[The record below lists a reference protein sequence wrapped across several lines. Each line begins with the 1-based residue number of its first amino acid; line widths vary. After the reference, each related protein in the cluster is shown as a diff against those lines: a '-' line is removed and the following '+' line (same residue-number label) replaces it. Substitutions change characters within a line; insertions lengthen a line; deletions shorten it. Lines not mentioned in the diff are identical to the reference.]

1 MTTNKKRPSDLAT
14 VWDKNLDAVFHVHRP
29 GNSQKATVRQMV
41 DVVVA
46 AIPTPEPGEETTV
59 SGIETGTI
67 VMLPEGAYTD
77 YFECDGSI
85 RESALASELAG
96 IINGGAPKYQSIL
109 SSSVA
114 RKSLT
119 TGEVLDAVYFKGL
132 LFTVN
137 SVTPFITAY
146 DSNFNLVYSNASALG
161 HKRLVVTDNALYFL
175 NSSYN
180 IYCVQVNGST
190 VTAAYAGE
198 SSQSTGGGFSA
209 VSVSADEDLF
219 CWISLRRL
227 YNPKTNSKRNLGGV
241 FSIGGLD
248 QGSTVVKTEGGR
260 IFFVGTYGA
269 SAPGLYELSL
279 DLAVPTVSSARLVQ
293 SIYPAPD
300 TVKCAGD
307 FVYFG
312 VAGIQYKLNAR
323 TDRVTSVTS
332 PYFVNATAVTH
343 SIACHNNF
351 LFVNG
356 LRATANN
363 FGYVSFDY
371 GNTFTKL
378 PAYNTKLAGML
389 IDPVAHKA
397 LYFGDT
403 GTVGS
408 ADGSA
413 GNVEIH
419 QLTLLDNNYFK
430 LPVVT
435 GACEGY
441 RFYVKK

>member
-1 MTTNKKRPSDLAT
+1 MTTNKKRPSDLVT
-14 VWDKNLDAVFHVHRP
+14 VWDGNLDSVIHTHRP
-29 GNSQKATVRQMV
+29 GNSQKASIRQIV
-41 DVVVA
+41 DTAVA
-46 AIPTPEPGEETTV
+46 AMPAPEQPGEAVAGLEA
-59 SGIETGTI
+59 GTI
-67 VMLPEGAYTD
+67 VMLPEGTYTD

-85 RESALASELAG
+85 KESSLASELAG
-96 IINGGAPKYQSIL
+96 IINGGSPKYQSIL

-119 TGEVLDAVYFKGL
+119 AGEVLDAVYFKGL
-132 LFTVN
+132 LFTIN
-137 SVTPFITAY
+137 SVSPFITAY
-146 DSNFNLVYSNASALG
+146 DSSFNLVYSNVTALS
-161 HKRLVVTDNALYFL
+161 HKRLVVTDNAIYFL
-175 NSSYN
+175 NGSYN
-180 IYCVQVNGST
+180 IYCIQVNGVT
-190 VTAAYAGE
+190 VTSAYAGE
-198 SSQSTGGGFSA
+198 SSQATNGGFSA

-227 YNPKTNSKRNLGGV
+227 YNPKANTKRNLGGV

-248 QGSTVVKTEGGR
+248 QGSTVVKTDSGR

-269 SAPGLYELSL
+269 SAPGLYEMLL
-279 DLAVPTVSSARLVQ
+279 DIAAPTVSSARLIQ

-300 TVKCAGD
+300 TIKCSGD

-332 PYFVNATAVTH
+332 PFFVNASAVTH

-363 FGYVSFDY
+363 FGHVSFDY
-371 GNTFTKL
+371 GNTFSKL
-378 PAYNTKLAGML
+378 PVFNTKLAGML
-389 IDPVAHKA
+389 IDPVGHKA
-397 LYFGDT
+397 LYFGDS
-403 GTVGS
+403 GAVGS
-408 ADGSA
+408 ADGST

-430 LPVVT
+430 LPLVT

>member
-1 MTTNKKRPSDLAT
+1 MTTNKKRPSDLVTA
-14 VWDKNLDAVFHVHRP
+14 WDGNLDAVIHIHRP
-29 GNSQKATVRQMV
+29 GNSQKASARQIV
-41 DVVVA
+41 DAVVA
-46 AIPTPEPGEETTV
+46 AIPTPEPGEETPV
-59 SGIETGTI
+59 PGIETGTI
-67 VMLPEGAYTD
+67 VMLPEGSYTD

-85 RESALASELAG
+85 KESSLASVLAG

-109 SSSVA
+109 SSSIS
-114 RKSLT
+114 RKSMT

-137 SVTPFITAY
+137 SVAPFITAY
-146 DSNFNLVYSNASALG
+146 DSSFNLVYSNASALG

-198 SSQSTGGGFSA
+198 SSQSTNGGFSA

-227 YNPKTNSKRNLGGV
+227 YNPKTNTKRNLSGV

-248 QGSTVVKTEGGR
+248 QGSTVVKTDSGR

-300 TVKCAGD
+300 TIKCAGS

-312 VAGIQYKLNAR
+312 VAGIQSKLNAE

-356 LRATANN
+356 LRAAANN

-371 GNTFTKL
+371 GNTFSKL
-378 PAYNTKLAGML
+378 PTYNTKLAGML

-397 LYFGDT
+397 LYFGDS

-408 ADGSA
+408 ADGSS

-430 LPVVT
+430 LPLVS

>member
-1 MTTNKKRPSDLAT
+1 MTTNKKRPSDLVT
-14 VWDKNLDAVFHVHRP
+14 VWDKNLDSVIHVHRP
-29 GNSQKATVRQMV
+29 GNSQKATVRQVV
-41 DVVVA
+41 DAVVA
-46 AIPTPEPGEETTV
+46 AIPTPDPGEEVPV
-59 SGIETGTI
+59 SGIETGAV
-67 VMLPEGAYTD
+67 VMLPEGSYAD

-85 RESALASELAG
+85 KQSSLASELAG
-96 IINGGAPKYQSIL
+96 IINGGTPKYQSIL

-137 SVTPFITAY
+137 SVSPFITAY
-146 DSNFNLVYSNASALG
+146 DSSFNLVYSNATALS
-161 HKRLVVTDNALYFL
+161 HKRLVVTDNAVYFL
-175 NSSYN
+175 NGSYN
-180 IYCVQVNGST
+180 IYCIQVSGST
-190 VTAAYAGE
+190 VTAAYTGE
-198 SSQSTGGGFSA
+198 SSQASNGGFSA

-227 YNPKTNSKRNLGGV
+227 YSPKTNTKRIINGV

-248 QGSTVVKTEGGR
+248 QGSTILKTDSGR
-260 IFFVGTYGA
+260 IFFVGTFGA
-269 SAPGLYELSL
+269 SAPGLYEMFL
-279 DLAVPTVSSARLVQ
+279 DTAVPTVSSARLIQ

-300 TVKCAGD
+300 TIKCTGD

-312 VAGIQYKLNAR
+312 VAGIQYKLNAK

-332 PYFVNATAVTH
+332 PFFVNASAVTH

-363 FGYVSFDY
+363 FGHVSFDY
-371 GNTFTKL
+371 GNTFSKL
-378 PAYNTKLAGML
+378 PAFNTKIAGML

-397 LYFGDT
+397 LYFGDS
-403 GTVGS
+403 GTIGS

-430 LPVVT
+430 LPLVT

>member
-1 MTTNKKRPSDLAT
+1 MTTNKYRPSDFTT
-14 VWDKNLDAVFHVHRP
+14 VWDGNLDAVIHIHRP
-29 GNSQKATVRQMV
+29 GNSQKASARQIV
-41 DVVVA
+41 DAVVA
-46 AIPTPEPGEETTV
+46 AIPTPEPGEEIPV

-67 VMLPEGAYTD
+67 VMLPEGSYAD

-85 RESALASELAG
+85 KQSSLASELAG
-96 IINGGAPKYQSIL
+96 IINGGTPKYQSIL

-132 LFTVN
+132 LFTIN
-137 SVTPFITAY
+137 SVSPFITAY
-146 DSNFNLVYSNASALG
+146 DSSFNLVYSNATALG
-161 HKRLVVTDNALYFL
+161 HKRLVVTDNAVYFL
-175 NSSYN
+175 NGSYN
-180 IYCVQVNGST
+180 IYCIQVNGAT
-190 VTAAYAGE
+190 VTATYAGE
-198 SSQSTGGGFSA
+198 SSQASNGGFSA

-219 CWISLRRL
+219 GWISLRRL
-227 YNPKTNSKRNLGGV
+227 YNPKTNTKRNLGGV

-248 QGSTVVKTEGGR
+248 QGSTVVKTDSGR
-260 IFFVGTYGA
+260 IFFAGTYGA
-269 SAPGLYELSL
+269 SAPGLYEMFL
-279 DLAVPTVSSARLVQ
+279 DTAAPTVSSARLIQ

-300 TVKCAGD
+300 TIKCSGD

-323 TDRVTSVTS
+323 TDRVTSVTW
-332 PYFVNATAVTH
+332 PFFVNASAVTH

-363 FGYVSFDY
+363 FGYVSFDN

-378 PAYNTKLAGML
+378 PAFNTKLAGML

-397 LYFGDT
+397 LYFGDS
-403 GTVGS
+403 GTIGS

-430 LPVVT
+430 LPLVS

>member
-14 VWDKNLDAVFHVHRP
+14 AWDGNLDAVIHIHRP
-29 GNSQKATVRQMV
+29 GNSQKASARQIV
-41 DVVVA
+41 DAVVA
-46 AIPTPEPGEETTV
+46 AIPTPGPGEETPV

-67 VMLPEGAYTD
+67 VMLPEGSYTD

-85 RESALASELAG
+85 KESSLASVLAG

-180 IYCVQVNGST
+180 IYCVQVNGSS

-209 VSVSADEDLF
+209 VSVSADEDMF

-227 YNPKTNSKRNLGGV
+227 YNPKTNTKRNLGGV

-248 QGSTVVKTEGGR
+248 QGSTVVKTDSGR

-300 TVKCAGD
+300 TIKCAGD

-312 VAGIQYKLNAR
+312 VAGVQFKLNAE

-371 GNTFTKL
+371 GNTFNKL
-378 PAYNTKLAGML
+378 PAFNTKMAGML
-389 IDPVAHKA
+389 IDPVSHKA
-397 LYFGDT
+397 IYFGDS

-408 ADGSA
+408 ADGST
-413 GNVEIH
+413 GNVEVH

-430 LPVVT
+430 LPLVT
-435 GACEGY
+435 GASEGY

>member
-1 MTTNKKRPSDLAT
+1 MTTNKMRPSDLAT
-14 VWDKNLDAVFHVHRP
+14 AWDGNLDAVIHIHRP
-29 GNSQKATVRQMV
+29 GNSQKASARQIV
-41 DVVVA
+41 DAVVA
-46 AIPTPEPGEETTV
+46 AIPTPGPEEETPV

-67 VMLPEGAYTD
+67 VMLPEGSYTD

-85 RESALASELAG
+85 KESSLASVLAG
-96 IINGGAPKYQSIL
+96 IINGGASKYQSIL
-109 SSSVA
+109 SSSIA

-119 TGEVLDAVYFKGL
+119 TGEVLDAVYFRGL

-227 YNPKTNSKRNLGGV
+227 YNPKTNTKRNLSGV

-269 SAPGLYELSL
+269 SAPGLYEMSL
-279 DLAVPTVSSARLVQ
+279 DIAVPTISSAKLVQ
-293 SIYPAPD
+293 AIYPAPD
-300 TVKCAGD
+300 TIKCAGD

-323 TDRVTSVTS
+323 ADRVTSVTS

-397 LYFGDT
+397 IYFGDS

-408 ADGSA
+408 ADGST

-419 QLTLLDNNYFK
+419 QLTLLDNSYFK
-430 LPVVT
+430 LPLVT
-435 GACEGY
+435 GASEGY

>member
-1 MTTNKKRPSDLAT
+1 MASNKKHPDDFP
-14 VWDKNLDAVFHVHRP
+14 VWDGNKTAKLHAYRP
-29 GNSQKATVRQMV
+29 GNSQSASIAQIV
-41 DVVVA
+41 DAVLA
-46 AIPTPEPGEETTV
+46 SITAPESGEQTPV
-59 SGIETGTI
+59 SRIETGTI
-67 VMLPEGAYTD
+67 VMLPEGSYTD

-85 RESALASELAG
+85 RDSALASELAG

-119 TGEVLDAVYFKGL
+119 TGEVLDAVYFRGL

-137 SVTPFITAY
+137 SVAPFITAY
-146 DSNFNLVYSNASALG
+146 DSTFNLVYSNASALG

-180 IYCVQVNGST
+180 IYCVQVNGSA
-190 VTAAYAGE
+190 VTAAYTGE
-198 SSQSTGGGFSA
+198 SSQSTNGGFSA
-209 VSVSADEDLF
+209 VSVTGDEDLF

-227 YNPKTNSKRNLGGV
+227 YNPKTNTKRNLSGV

-248 QGSTVVKTEGGR
+248 HGSTIVKTESGR

-269 SAPGLYELSL
+269 SAPGLYEMFL
-279 DLAVPTVSSARLVQ
+279 DTAVATVTSARLVQ
-293 SIYPAPD
+293 SIYPGPD
-300 TVKCAGD
+300 TIKCAGD

-371 GNTFTKL
+371 GNTFMKL
-378 PAYNTKLAGML
+378 PAFNTKLAGML

-397 LYFGDT
+397 VYFGDF

-408 ADGSA
+408 ADGSS

-430 LPVVT
+430 LPLVT

>member
-14 VWDKNLDAVFHVHRP
+14 AWDGNLDAVIHIHRP
-29 GNSQKATVRQMV
+29 GNSQKASARQIV
-41 DVVVA
+41 DAVVA
-46 AIPTPEPGEETTV
+46 AIPTPEPGEETTA

-67 VMLPEGAYTD
+67 VMLPEGSYTD
-77 YFECDGSI
+77 YYECDGSI
-85 RESALASELAG
+85 KESSLASVLAG

-403 GTVGS
+403 GPVGS

-430 LPVVT
+430 LPLVT

>member
-1 MTTNKKRPSDLAT
+1 MTTNKKRPSDLAA

-29 GNSQKATVRQMV
+29 GNSQKATVRQVV
-41 DVVVA
+41 DAVVS

-85 RESALASELAG
+85 KESSLASGLAG

-132 LFTVN
+132 LFTLN

-146 DSNFNLVYSNASALG
+146 DSSFNLVYSNASALG

-198 SSQSTGGGFSA
+198 SSQSTNGGFSA

-227 YNPKTNSKRNLGGV
+227 YNPKTNTKRNLGGV

-248 QGSTVVKTEGGR
+248 QGSTLVKTESGR

-269 SAPGLYELSL
+269 SAPGLYEMSL
-279 DLAVPTVSSARLVQ
+279 DIAVPAVSSAKLVQ
-293 SIYPAPD
+293 AIYPAPD
-300 TVKCAGD
+300 TIKCAGD

-397 LYFGDT
+397 IYFGDS

-408 ADGSA
+408 ADGTT

-430 LPVVT
+430 LPLVT
-435 GACEGY
+435 GASEGY

>member
-46 AIPTPEPGEETTV
+46 AIPTPAPGEETPV

-67 VMLPEGAYTD
+67 VMLPEGSYTD
-77 YFECDGSI
+77 YFECDGGIKERS
-85 RESALASELAG
+85 LASVLAG

-146 DSNFNLVYSNASALG
+146 DSNFNLVYSNSSALG

-371 GNTFTKL
+371 GNTFNKL
-378 PAYNTKLAGML
+378 PAFNTKLAGML

-397 LYFGDT
+397 LYFGDS

-408 ADGSA
+408 ADGST

-430 LPVVT
+430 LPLVA